1 MARFFKAVDQ
11 FGPPGFL
18 HPHRSS
24 GGEIFAR
31 GRPLPKLTRSTPSA
45 CRRRCKELVR
55 RLDIILAL
63 QRIFHARHSTGWSGS
78 TGFQRSLAEY
88 AKKAHEGDWK
98 HVPDQKPIVGRA
110 GWELSPTGE
119 KVRRVEGR
127 ELGPGEHWAWG
138 KHGIYIAEGSRHDER
153 TDVYVEDN
161 ASLRTEKDVFE
172 FFPPRVFEPWERS
185 AEVARLFHRMA
196 VNL

>member
-1 MARFFKAVDQ
+1 MVLQHTRLTGRLARR

-24 GGEIFAR
+24 GGEIFGNAG
-31 GRPLPKLTRSTPSA
+31 GRLPKLNTKHAFCLSPKVQGA
-45 CRRRCKELVR
+45 VR
-55 RLDIILAL
+55 RLDIILAPTD
-63 QRIFHARHSTGWSGS
+63 IYAHAVIGWSGS

-88 AKKAHEGDWK
+88 AKKAHEGNWK
-98 HVPDQKPIVGRA
+98 HVPDQEPIVGRA

-172 FFPPRVFEPWERS
+172 FFHLEYLEPRER
-185 AEVARLFHRMA
+185 EC
-196 VNL
+196 

>member
-1 MARFFKAVDQ
+1 MSESS
-11 FGPPGFL
+11 PPPRHLLTVF
-18 HPHRSS
+18 PSS
-24 GGEIFAR
+24 Q
-31 GRPLPKLTRSTPSA
+31 
-45 CRRRCKELVR
+45 VR
-55 RLDIILAL
+55 RLDIILAPTD
-63 QRIFHARHSTGWSGS
+63 IYAHAVIGWSGS

-88 AKKAHEGDWK
+88 AKKAHEGNWK

-172 FFPPRVFEPWERS
+172 FFHLEYLEPRER
-185 AEVARLFHRMA
+185 EC
-196 VNL
+196 